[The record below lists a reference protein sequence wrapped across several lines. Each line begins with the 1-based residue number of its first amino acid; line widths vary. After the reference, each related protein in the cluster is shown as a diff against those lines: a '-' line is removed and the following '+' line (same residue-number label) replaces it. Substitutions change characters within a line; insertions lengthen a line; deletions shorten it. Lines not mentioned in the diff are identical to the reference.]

1 MASSNVADL
10 PFFRL
15 FSRDFIAKYLG
26 LYYTP
31 GKRNKVDDDSVFCFD
46 NQKVTSAA
54 SEVSAEIIHV

>member
-1 MASSNVADL
+1 ML
-10 PFFRL
+10 QTFL
-15 FSRDFIAKYLG
+15 FSDYFQEIL
-26 LYYTP
+26 LPSTLVYTP

>member
-15 FSRDFIAKYLG
+15 FEEILLPSTLV
-26 LYYTP
+26 YTP
-31 GKRNKVDDDSVFCFD
+31 GKRNEVDDDSFFCFD

-54 SEVSAEIIHV
+54 EVSAEIIHV

>member
-1 MASSNVADL
+1 MLQTFLYSDYFQEILL
-10 PFFRL
+10 PSTL
-15 FSRDFIAKYLG
+15 V
-26 LYYTP
+26 YTP